1 MDLQQRIEK
10 YFSLVYR
17 YLTIRNRSE
26 KEIRDYL
33 QRKNADPDIID
44 AIVLKLYEQKF
55 LDDEAFA
62 RGWVRSRAMFRPRG
76 KRMLQMELQQKGIH
90 KEIIEKVLS
99 EENEDV
105 PDELTQARN
114 LIGKRVAKLQGEP
127 RQVIYQKVGA
137 FLGRRGYGW
146 DTIKRAIDQTIDD
159 ENSDK

>member
-1 MDLQQRIEK
+1 MDLQHRIEK

-33 QRKNADPDIID
+33 QKKNADTDIID
-44 AIVLKLYEQKF
+44 AIVQKLYEQKF

-62 RGWVRSRAMFRPRG
+62 RGWIRSRAMFRPRG

-90 KEIIEKVLS
+90 KEIIEKVLN

-105 PDELTQARN
+105 PDELTQAKN
-114 LIGKRVAKLQGEP
+114 IIGKRVAKLQGEP
-127 RQVIYQKVGA
+127 RHVIYQKVGA

-146 DTIKRAIDQTIDD
+146 DIIKKAIDQTIQNED
-159 ENSDK
+159 SDK